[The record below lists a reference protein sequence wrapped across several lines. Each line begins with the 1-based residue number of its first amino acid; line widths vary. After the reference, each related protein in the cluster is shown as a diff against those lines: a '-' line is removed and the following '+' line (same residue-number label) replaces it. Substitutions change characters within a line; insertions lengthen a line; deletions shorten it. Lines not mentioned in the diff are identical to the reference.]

1 MAVNIMDSAEA
12 ETFHARLKGTF
23 SGILQWQ
30 KLDELWGRIKG
41 GLWFFYQVG
50 ETLPAKPLNGEEL
63 AVRIDALN
71 TLLRHDHD
79 YHYCGIVYADNVEV
93 PTLIKV
99 YDPNNL
105 GSSCS
110 HSATPTP
117 PRWILSTFQPATVE
131 SHAHVPHNRR
141 HWWQLFHRE

>member
-1 MAVNIMDSAEA
+1 MDSAEA
-12 ETFHARLKGTF
+12 EAFHARLKGTF

-30 KLDELWGRIKG
+30 QLDELWARVKG
-41 GLWFFYQVG
+41 GQWFFYQVG
-50 ETLPAKPLNGEEL
+50 ETLPEKPLGGEEL
-63 AVRIDALN
+63 AVRVDALN
-71 TLLRHDHD
+71 TLLRHDHN
-79 YHYCGIVYADNVEV
+79 YHYCGIVYADNVET

-117 PRWILSTFQPATVE
+117 PRWILSTAPPALVE
-131 SHAHVPHNRR
+131 SHAPVPLNRK
-141 HWWQLFHRE
+141 HWWQMFNKP

>member
-1 MAVNIMDSAEA
+1 MSDSAA
-12 ETFHARLKGTF
+12 TAAFHARLKGTF
-23 SGILQWQ
+23 AGILQWQ
-30 KLDELWGRIKG
+30 QLDELWARVKP

-50 ETLPAKPLNGEEL
+50 QELPEKSLGGGEL

-79 YHYCGIVYADNVEV
+79 YHYCGIVYVDNVEA

-99 YDPNNL
+99 YDPNTL

-110 HSATPTP
+110 HNATPTP
-117 PRWILSTFQPATVE
+117 PGWILSISPPAAIE
-131 SHAHVPHNRR
+131 SNIPTTGNRKR
-141 HWWQLFHRE
+141 WWQLFSK

>member
-1 MAVNIMDSAEA
+1 MDSAAAEA
-12 ETFHARLKGTF
+12 FHACLRGNF

-30 KLDELWGRIKG
+30 QLDELWARVKTGQ
-41 GLWFFYQVG
+41 WFFYQVG
-50 ETLPAKPLNGEEL
+50 EELPEKSLNGDAL

-79 YHYCGIVYADNVEV
+79 CHYCGIVYVDNVDA

-99 YDPNNL
+99 YDPNSL

-110 HSATPTP
+110 HNATPTP
-117 PRWILSTFQPATVE
+117 PLWILSIMQPACIE
-131 SHAHVPHNRR
+131 NDVPTPSNRKR
-141 HWWQLFHRE
+141 WWQVLSH

>member
-1 MAVNIMDSAEA
+1 MAMDSAA
-12 ETFHARLKGTF
+12 AFHARLGGTF

-30 KLDELWGRIKG
+30 QLDELWARVKTGT
-41 GLWFFYQVG
+41 WFFYQVG
-50 ETLPAKPLNGEEL
+50 EEPPEHSLGGDEL

-79 YHYCGIVYADNVEV
+79 YHYCGIVYVDNVEA

-99 YDPNNL
+99 YDPNTL

-110 HSATPTP
+110 HNATPTP
-117 PRWILSTFQPATVE
+117 PGWILSTAQPAIIE
-131 SHAHVPHNRR
+131 SGIPTPNNRKR
-141 HWWQLFHRE
+141 WWQLFSH

>member
-1 MAVNIMDSAEA
+1 MDSAAAEA
-12 ETFHARLKGTF
+12 FHARLKGTF
-23 SGILQWQ
+23 HGILQWQ
-30 KLDELWGRIKG
+30 QLDELWGRVKG

-50 ETLPAKPLNGEEL
+50 ETLPVQPLSGEVL

-79 YHYCGIVYADNVEV
+79 YHYCGIVYADNVEA
-93 PTLIKV
+93 PTLVKV

-110 HSATPTP
+110 HNATPTP
-117 PRWILSTFQPATVE
+117 PRWILSTFQPETIE
-131 SHAHVPHNRR
+131 SHAPVPNNRKQ
-141 HWWQLFHRE
+141 WWRLFHRE

>member
-1 MAVNIMDSAEA
+1 MDSTASA
-12 ETFHARLKGTF
+12 AFHARLKGTF
-23 SGILQWQ
+23 QGILQWQ
-30 KLDELWGRIKG
+30 QLDALWGRIKSG
-41 GLWFFYQVG
+41 QWFFYQVG
-50 ETLPAKPLNGEEL
+50 ETPPEKPLSGDEL

-79 YHYCGIVYADNVEV
+79 YHYCGIVYVDDVEA
-93 PTLIKV
+93 PTLVKV

-117 PRWILSTFQPATVE
+117 PRWILSTAQPALVE
-131 SHAHVPHNRR
+131 SHAPVPGNRK
-141 HWWQLFHRE
+141 HWWRLFHRE

>member
-1 MAVNIMDSAEA
+1 MAMSSAAAEA
-12 ETFHARLKGTF
+12 FHARLKGTF

-30 KLDELWGRIKG
+30 QLDELWARVKTGP
-41 GLWFFYQVG
+41 WFFYQVG
-50 ETLPAKPLNGEEL
+50 EALPDKPLSGDEL

-79 YHYCGIVYADNVEV
+79 YHYCGIVYVDNVEE

-99 YDPNNL
+99 YDPNSL

-110 HSATPTP
+110 HNATPTP
-117 PRWILSTFQPATVE
+117 PGWILSTAQPATIE
-131 SHAHVPHNRR
+131 SRVPAPKNRT
-141 HWWQLFHRE
+141 HWWRLFSH

>member
-1 MAVNIMDSAEA
+1 MDSTESEA
-12 ETFHARLKGTF
+12 FHARLKGTF

-30 KLDELWGRIKG
+30 QLDELWARVKP

-50 ETLPAKPLNGEEL
+50 EDVPEKSLSGDGL

-79 YHYCGIVYADNVEV
+79 YHYCGIVYVDNVDA

-99 YDPNNL
+99 YDPNSL

-110 HSATPTP
+110 HNATPTP
-117 PRWILSTFQPATVE
+117 PRWILSILPPASIE
-131 SHAHVPHNRR
+131 SNIPTPGNRKR
-141 HWWQLFHRE
+141 WWQVFSH